1 MKMSANFLGVSKHTL
16 ESNNRIIIP
25 SRFRESLAPEFVLFK
40 APDGCISIYD
50 TESFNKLLEQVRM
63 LTNTKEG
70 RMKARTL
77 TRAARYMTLDKQGR
91 FTIPQ
96 DYVDY
101 AELTETVYITGEA
114 NHLEI
119 WNETDYLA
127 QQSGDVFEPDMYPEI
142 FY

>member
-1 MKMSANFLGVSKHTL
+1 MSAIFLGVSKHTL

-40 APDGCISIYD
+40 SPDGCVSVYD
-50 TESFNKLLEQVRM
+50 TDSFEKLLEQVRL

-101 AELTETVYITGEA
+101 ACLGETVYITGES

-119 WNETDYLA
+119 WNEEDYLA
-127 QQSGDVFEPDMYPEI
+127 QQTGEMFSPEMYPEI